1 MVWVQK
7 EEMGE
12 FKFFGWHAED
22 SLRQATPLFSLLWT
36 NSAVSTGSH
45 YLQPSLSNLFFT
57 SCQSDLSRTY
67 LDHITSLFKTF
78 PGFLFG
84 PKLKSWASN
93 RLARLSTQLSPMA
106 PRWPRPFLPQPV
118 SSHEKQ
124 LSVPQKWH
132 ILCCLWFSLT
142 PFPSARSTHS
152 NLSFFF
158 TCQVTGHFS
167 RKFSKHSLFK
177 SGLGAVLWA
186 PI

>member
-1 MVWVQK
+1 
-7 EEMGE
+7 MGE

-93 RLARLSTQLSPMA
+93 RLARLVHTALTNGSSLTSP
-106 PRWPRPFLPQPV
+106 LPTTTCLKPWETTV
-118 SSHEKQ
+118 SSSEVAHSLLPLVFTHSISFCQEHPLQ
-124 LSVPQKWH
+124 SLLFFHMSGDWTLFQKV
-132 ILCCLWFSLT
+132 LKTFSL
-142 PFPSARSTHS
+142 
-152 NLSFFF
+152 
-158 TCQVTGHFS
+158 
-167 RKFSKHSLFK
+167 
-177 SGLGAVLWA
+177 
-186 PI
+186 